1 MYRVNKHKKIGVYRM
16 KINGINMNK
25 ITKLYSDNKKI
36 ENKVI
41 PKTKQDSLEI
51 STLGKSLSEMNNDES
66 FINSKEKIEA
76 LKNQVSNGTYK
87 ADSTLIAKNILDV
100 IKGRGI

>member
-1 MYRVNKHKKIGVYRM
+1 M

-25 ITKLYSDNKKI
+25 VTKIYNENKKV
-36 ENKVI
+36 ENKSL

-51 STLGKSLSEMNNDES
+51 STLGKSLSEMHNDES
-66 FINSKEKIEA
+66 FINSEKKIEA
-76 LKNQVSNGTYK
+76 IKNQVSMGTYK
-87 ADSTLIAKNILDV
+87 ADSTLIAKNIMDV

>member
-1 MYRVNKHKKIGVYRM
+1 M

-25 ITKLYSDNKKI
+25 VTKLYSENKKV
-36 ENKVI
+36 ENKSL

-51 STLGKSLSEMNNDES
+51 STLGKSLSEMHNDES

-76 LKNQVSNGTYK
+76 IKNQVSKGIYK
-87 ADSTLIAKNILDV
+87 ADSTLIAKNIMDV